1 MIDPSNSTKNVIH
14 FMLPKPAVIQI
25 AEMVNDNGEKVASN
39 RLMEFAL
46 SPSSSMSGMNNMA
59 DM

>member
-59 DM
+59 SM